1 MALLDQLDRDLKAA
15 MLARDEV
22 RRETIRS
29 VKTALLN
36 ALVDKRAREGPHATL
51 DENETLKVI
60 AQQAKQRRDSI
71 AEFEKAGRTDL
82 AERERAELAVLEEY
96 LPQQASMTEITAVV
110 REVIAEVGAANPKQ
124 IGLVMGPAMERLQ
137 GRADGRT
144 VNEVARDLLSAVS

>member
-144 VNEVARDLLSAVS
+144 VNKVARDLLSAVS

>member
-1 MALLDQLDRDLKAA
+1 MALLDQLDKDLKAA

-36 ALVDKRAREGPHATL
+36 ALVDKRARKGPHATL

>member
-15 MLARDEV
+15 MLARDQV

-144 VNEVARDLLSAVS
+144 VNKVARDLLSAVS